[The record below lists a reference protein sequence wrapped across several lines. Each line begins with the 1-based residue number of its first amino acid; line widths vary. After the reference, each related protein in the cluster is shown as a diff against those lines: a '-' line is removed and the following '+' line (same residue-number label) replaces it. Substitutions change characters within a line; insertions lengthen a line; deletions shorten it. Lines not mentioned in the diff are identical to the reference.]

1 MLVENKVS
9 AFFPGDPVRPRMRI
23 VHVVRQYDPGIGG
36 LEAVVRS
43 LAREQVKSG
52 HHVRVVTL
60 NRIFRGDG
68 ARLPAHETRD
78 RIEICR
84 IGYAGS
90 MRYPLA
96 PAVLRHLSDA
106 DIVHVHAID
115 FFFDFLAMT
124 RLLHRKPLVVSTHG
138 GFFHTAF
145 ASRLKTI
152 YFKTVTRASL
162 TRYAYVAASSVQDRE
177 KFAEIRGRGLDV
189 LENGVDIAKFRD
201 CGANDGE
208 KAIIYFGRLAPHK
221 QIDKLFPFLRSL
233 RARDPQWRLVVA
245 GLPSGVEIADL
256 EATARDA
263 GVAADVRFL
272 DSPDDENLRE
282 AISHC
287 SVFASPSAYEGFGI
301 APIEAASAGLL
312 PVLSNIPPHARTV
325 ERLGLGALVDFSR
338 PDEAAETMLA
348 HWRALEAD
356 RGAWR
361 ARALDA
367 VLQFGWTGVAR
378 DFEDIY
384 RRVKGEDARFIL
396 GAETRVANSTKLVQT
411 IDDRIADGSHCRLA
425 FLNANLANVISG
437 SRSLQEK
444 LRSFTLVNDG
454 IGMDIASLLLYGR
467 RFPEN
472 LNGTDFT
479 PHFLETSRHRLR
491 VFLLGSREDVV
502 RRAAARLCERWPRHI
517 VVGCESGYFPAHEE
531 AALVERIRAASPD
544 LVLVGMGNP
553 RQEEWIADHLS
564 DVPCSAFAV
573 GALFDFMTDE
583 VPRASGWLRAIR
595 CEWMF
600 RLALEPRRLW
610 RRYLLGNPLFLARV
624 VAQRLRGERAA

>member
-9 AFFPGDPVRPRMRI
+9 PLVPADPAKSRMRI

-43 LAREQVKSG
+43 LASEQADSG
-52 HHVRVVTL
+52 HRVRVVTL

-68 ARLPAHETRD
+68 RRLPAHEMRD
-78 RIEICR
+78 GVEICR

-90 MRYPLA
+90 TRYPLA

-124 RLLHRKPLVVSTHG
+124 RLLHRKLLVVSTHG

-145 ASRLKTI
+145 ASKLKAI

-162 TRYAYVAASSVQDRE
+162 TRYAYVAASSIQDCD
-177 KFAEIRGRGLDV
+177 KFAEIRERGIGV
-189 LENGVDIAKFRD
+189 VENGVDIAKFRD
-201 CGANDGE
+201 CGATDGD
-208 KAIIYFGRLAPHK
+208 KAVIYFGRLAPHK
-221 QIDKLFPFLRSL
+221 QIQALFPFLRSL
-233 RARDPQWRLVVA
+233 RARDPEWRLVVA
-245 GLPSGVEIADL
+245 GLPSGVRIADL
-256 EATARDA
+256 EAAAREA
-263 GVAADVRFL
+263 GVAAHVKFL
-272 DSPDDENLRE
+272 DSPDDEALRD

-287 SVFASPSAYEGFGI
+287 SVFTSPSAYEGFGI

-312 PVLSNIPPHARTV
+312 PVLSDIPPHARTV
-325 ERLGLGALVDFSR
+325 ERLGLGVLVDFTR
-338 PDEAAETMLA
+338 PDDAAEKTLA
-348 HWRALEAD
+348 HWRTRETD
-356 RGAWR
+356 RAAWR
-361 ARALDA
+361 ARALEA
-367 VLQFGWTGVAR
+367 VGQFGWTGVAR
-378 DFEDIY
+378 EFEDIY
-384 RRVKGEDARFIL
+384 RRVRGEDARLIL
-396 GAETRVANSTKLVQT
+396 GAETRVAKSTSLVAT
-411 IDDRIADGSHCRLA
+411 IDGRIADGSHCRLA
-425 FLNANLANVISG
+425 FLNANLANIISG
-437 SRSLQEK
+437 NRSLQEK
-444 LRSFTLVNDG
+444 LRSFILINDG

-479 PHFLETSRHRLR
+479 PFFLDTTRHQLR
-491 VFLLGSREDVV
+491 IFLLGSREDVA
-502 RRAAARLCERWPRHI
+502 RRAAERLRERWPRHI
-517 VVGCESGYFPAHEE
+517 VVGCESGYFAAHEE

-553 RQEEWIADHLS
+553 RQEEWIADHLG
-564 DVPCSAFAV
+564 DVPCTAFAV
-573 GALFDFMTDE
+573 GALFDFLTDE
-583 VPRASGWLRAIR
+583 VPRASGWMRAMR
-595 CEWMF
+595 CEWIF

-610 RRYLLGNPLFLARV
+610 RRYLLGNPAFLARV